1 MRVVVIIH
9 RRVGACE
16 HMHHTQAIKECA
28 KAAIDAAVAACEV
41 SRLLSAAVRAV
52 RAAQAERE
60 DAAREEAI
68 KRRREEDERKQR
80 QADGDDEPTEEERK
94 EQERKKEEEAKEKEE
109 EEAKKED
116 EPLPSDPTELEK
128 KLHVML
134 RVKNTLLLKE
144 VRARESRPGM
154 YL

>member
-1 MRVVVIIH
+1 MQV
-9 RRVGACE
+9 
-16 HMHHTQAIKECA
+16 IKECA

-60 DAAREEAI
+60 EAAREEAI

-109 EEAKKED
+109 EAKKED

-144 VRARESRPGM
+144 VRMRVA